1 MAGRTSVAS
10 SAATRRPPPTP
21 PPPPHH
27 HHHHRHHHR
36 RRRRLKDGRALGD
49 TALSAGLA
57 TTCTS
62 RRVCSAHILLRLL
75 IVSGY
80 MHT

>member
-21 PPPPHH
+21 PHPPPPHH
-27 HHHHRHHHR
+27 HHRRR

-57 TTCTS
+57 TTS

>member
-1 MAGRTSVAS
+1 MVGRTSVAS

-21 PPPPHH
+21 PPPPPPH
-27 HHHHRHHHR
+27 HHHHRR

>member
-21 PPPPHH
+21 PHPPPPHH
-27 HHHHRHHHR
+27 HHRR